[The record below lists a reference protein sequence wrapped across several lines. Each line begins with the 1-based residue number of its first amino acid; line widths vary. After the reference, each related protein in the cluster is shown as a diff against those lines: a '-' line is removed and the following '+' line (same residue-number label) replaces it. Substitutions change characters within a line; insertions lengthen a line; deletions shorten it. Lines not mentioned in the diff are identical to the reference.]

1 MVEKSMLDIAEY
13 MESLPMG
20 MLRKVGKDPVKTAA
34 LIDLEYVS
42 DSFPGIAR
50 IRKGSGFSYV
60 MGGKTVKD
68 EKQLHRI
75 HKLVIPPAWENVWI
89 CKLENGHLQVTGLD
103 TVKRKQY
110 RYHHSWNA
118 FRNQTKY
125 YRLHEFGRKLPA
137 LRSQIDKDLS
147 LRGMTQEKVLATVV
161 SLMERTTIRVGSP
174 AYEKRYGSFGL
185 TTLKD
190 KHVAI
195 NGKNIKFTFKGKK
208 GINHNISIGSK
219 RLADIV
225 KKCRDMP
232 GKELFQY
239 YDDCGI
245 AHQIDSG
252 MVNDYIRKSSGDD
265 FTSKDLRTW
274 VGSVQALHAF
284 KKLGPAVSASDAK
297 GRIVAALDQVS
308 LILGNTRN
316 VCRKYYVHPAI
327 LSLYEKNQLNNY
339 LEQPDMMESD
349 DDSTGLSPEEKMLM
363 KILELNH

>member
-1 MVEKSMLDIAEY
+1 MARKSVIDDEEY
-13 MESLPMG
+13 IESLPLG
-20 MLRKVGKDPVKTAA
+20 MLRKIGKDPVKTAA

-42 DSFPGIAR
+42 DSLPGIAR

-89 CKLENGHLQVTGLD
+89 CKLEKGHLQVTGLD

-125 YRLHEFGRKLPA
+125 YRLHEFGTNLPA
-137 LRSQIDKDLS
+137 LRLQIEKDLS
-147 LRGMTQEKVLATVV
+147 LPGISQEKVLATVV
-161 SLMERTTIRVGSP
+161 SLMERTTIRVGNA
-174 AYEKRYGSFGL
+174 AYEKLYGSFGL
-185 TTLKD
+185 TTMKD

-195 NGKNIKFTFKGKK
+195 NGKHMKFIFKGKK
-208 GINHNISIGSK
+208 GINHNISIKSK

-225 KKCRDMP
+225 KKCRDIP

-239 YDDCGI
+239 YDDSGI
-245 AHQIDSG
+245 VHQIDSG
-252 MVNDYIRKSSGDD
+252 MVNDYIRKFSGDD
-265 FTSKDLRTW
+265 YTSKDLRTW
-274 VGSVQALHAF
+274 VGSVQALLAF
-284 KKLGPAVSASDAK
+284 KKLGPPESASEAK
-297 GRIVAALDQVS
+297 VRIVAALDQVS
-308 LILGNTRN
+308 SILGNTRN

-327 LSLYEKNQLNNY
+327 LSLYENNKLSNYLHQLNKI
-339 LEQPDMMESD
+339 ESD
-349 DDSTGLSPEEKMLM
+349 DASTGLTPEEKILM